1 MDLNKIRLGIFK
13 SIKYMQKNWKN
24 KTNVS
29 RKKLE

>member
-1 MDLNKIRLGIFK
+1 MDFNKIRLGILN
-13 SIKYMQKNWKN
+13 KYNICKKNMKN